1 MHEQMKGEESFFY
14 PYFQIVNRS
23 DLPFLWEPNDIKEF
37 QDAVLQ
43 SNIEFYRAEFEL
55 EWDLFHKTLMENKYD
70 HIIPGISDAGNK
82 DTLKEKYITAYL
94 TVISRC
100 FGWGLPFTT
109 LIPFADCINHHN
121 VDSSYDLIKK
131 EWKPIS
137 VEQYQNQFDSNDS

>member
-43 SNIEFYRAEFEL
+43 SNIEFYRTEFEI

-70 HIIPGISDAGNK
+70 HIIPGISDASNK

-121 VDSSYDLIKK
+121 VDSSYDLIKA

-137 VEQYQNQFDSNDS
+137 VEQYQNQFD